1 MPGRLVEQVNR
12 LIRSGVASVTGESS
26 GESPDPAARTQF
38 ALNLVR
44 DKLGKLIVER
54 RRLTR
59 QLIELPAAAAD
70 LSAKAELAVR
80 KGREDLARA
89 AMAEVASMTSGRV
102 GLADDIAA
110 LDADIAM
117 LEHAIAQL
125 TTVQPQSLIKTEDDV
140 RLGALLAELDR
151 LAADEKRATDERQKE
166 QSQER

>member
-1 MPGRLVEQVNR
+1 MVGRLVEQVNR
-12 LIRSGVASVTGESS
+12 LIRSGVASVTGET
-26 GESPDPAARTQF
+26 PDPAAQRAF

-59 QLIELPAAAAD
+59 QLTELPAAASE
-70 LSAKAELAVR
+70 LTAKAELAVR

-89 AMAEVASMTSGRV
+89 AMAEVASMTSGRA
-102 GLADDIAA
+102 GLADDIAS

-117 LEHAIAQL
+117 LEDAIGQL
-125 TTVQPQSLIKTEDDV
+125 TNTQPKSLLKTDDDAK
-140 RLGALLAELDR
+140 LSALLAELDR
-151 LAADEKRATDERQKE
+151 LAADERQKE